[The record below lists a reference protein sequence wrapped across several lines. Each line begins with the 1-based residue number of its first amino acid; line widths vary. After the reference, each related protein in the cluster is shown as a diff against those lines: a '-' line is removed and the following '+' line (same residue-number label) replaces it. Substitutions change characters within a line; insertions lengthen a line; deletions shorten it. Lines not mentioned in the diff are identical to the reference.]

1 MINALAEKQGKCGSE
16 SMPSGFDQ
24 NAVAQLSND
33 PTALEKQ
40 GNAMN
45 VRRKK
50 LNWAT
55 FACMVP
61 LVCGLGGI
69 APLANAQTVAS
80 LVGTRSTAGGP
91 SAAQSAA
98 RGNAE
103 LQQRVAAALHAQPY
117 LDDRHID
124 VSVRGG
130 TVVLSGI
137 VFSGWDL
144 QDALHTARNA
154 AGGSRVVDSLSI
166 EEGGR

>member
-1 MINALAEKQGKCGSE
+1 MINALVEKQGKCGSE

-24 NAVAQLSND
+24 NAVAQLSSD
-33 PTALEKQ
+33 LTALEKQ
-40 GNAMN
+40 GNAMK

-55 FACMVP
+55 FACIVP
-61 LVCGLGGI
+61 LVCGLGGF
-69 APLANAQTVAS
+69 APQANAQTVAS
-80 LVGTRSTAGGP
+80 LVGTRSTA
-91 SAAQSAA
+91 AQGAA

-103 LQQRVAAALHAQPY
+103 LRQRVAAALHAQPY

-144 QDALHTARNA
+144 QDALRTARNA
-154 AGGSRVVDSLSI
+154 AGDSRVVDSLSI

>member
-33 PTALEKQ
+33 LTALEKQ
-40 GNAMN
+40 DNAMN

-50 LNWAT
+50 LTLAT
-55 FACMVP
+55 FACIVP
-61 LVCGLGGI
+61 LVCGFGGF
-69 APLANAQTVAS
+69 APRANAQTVAS
-80 LVGTRSTAGGP
+80 LTRSTNGAP
-91 SAAQSAA
+91 SAAQDAA

-154 AGGSRVVDSLSI
+154 AGGNRVVDSLSI

>member
-33 PTALEKQ
+33 LTALEKQ
-40 GNAMN
+40 DNAMN

-50 LNWAT
+50 LSWAT
-55 FACMVP
+55 FACIVP
-61 LVCGLGGI
+61 LVCGLGGF
-69 APLANAQTVAS
+69 APRANAQTVAS
-80 LVGTRSTAGGP
+80 LVGTTTGGP
-91 SAAQSAA
+91 SAAQGAA

-103 LQQRVAAALHAQPY
+103 LQQRVAAALHAQRY

-137 VFSGWDL
+137 VFSDWDL
-144 QDALHTARNA
+144 RDALRTARMA
-154 AGGSRVVDSLSI
+154 AGNRPVIDSLSI

>member
-55 FACMVP
+55 FAFIVP
-61 LVCGLGGI
+61 LVCGLGGL

-80 LVGTRSTAGGP
+80 LVGTRSTAVGP
-91 SAAQSAA
+91 SAAQS
-98 RGNAE
+98 E
-103 LQQRVAAALHAQPY
+103 
-117 LDDRHID
+117 I
-124 VSVRGG
+124 
-130 TVVLSGI
+130 
-137 VFSGWDL
+137 
-144 QDALHTARNA
+144 
-154 AGGSRVVDSLSI
+154 
-166 EEGGR
+166 GRAHV